1 MSTNGHHA
9 PPETGHNR
17 RNLLIIGA
25 IVLALLVFGGGYAIG
40 RGNSATES
48 ASPSLAPSPSPTH
61 HTRSPEPSPS
71 ESETPSESVSP
82 SQSGSADPNPTA
94 EPLGDTLPDG
104 HYFVRLNDVQG
115 GENGPPLVTYDLAY
129 FLTGADADQ
138 AAKDRGLETPVPDG
152 YFIVNDSH
160 RTRHVPL
167 ADAFGVR
174 YIPEGNC
181 CQPVKAHNAQFLGW
195 LGETT
200 QSDFPPKETSW
211 WWITIAGGEVT
222 KVEQQFLP

>member
-1 MSTNGHHA
+1 MSTNGHHT
-9 PPETGHNR
+9 PPEAGRNR
-17 RNLLIIGA
+17 RTLLMVGA

-40 RGNSATES
+40 RGNGETASPSPALAPSPTATHTRSPKPSSSRSVTPTES
-48 ASPSLAPSPSPTH
+48 ASPS
-61 HTRSPEPSPS
+61 
-71 ESETPSESVSP
+71 ESA
-82 SQSGSADPNPTA
+82 SADPNPTA

-104 HYFVRLNDVQG
+104 HYFVRLNDLQG
-115 GENGPPLVTYDLAY
+115 GENGLPLVAYDLAY
-129 FLTGADADQ
+129 FLTGHDADQ

-160 RTRHVPL
+160 RRRFVPL

-181 CQPVKAHNAQFLGW
+181 CEPVKAHNAQFLGW

>member
-9 PPETGHNR
+9 PPEPGHRR
-17 RNLLIIGA
+17 RNLLIVGA
-25 IVLALLVFGGGYAIG
+25 IVLALLVFGVGYAIG
-40 RGNSATES
+40 SGNGGSES
-48 ASPSLAPSPSPTH
+48 ASPTLAPSPTAT
-61 HTRSPEPSPS
+61 HTRSPKPSPS
-71 ESETPSESVSP
+71 GSESPSETESPSE
-82 SQSGSADPNPTA
+82 SADPNPTA
-94 EPLGDTLPDG
+94 EPLGDTLPG
-104 HYFVRLNDVQG
+104 GRYFVRLNDLQG
-115 GENGPPLVTYDLAY
+115 GEDGPPLVKYDLAY
-129 FLTGADADQ
+129 FLTGADADK

-160 RTRHVPL
+160 RTRFVPL
-167 ADAFGVR
+167 ADSFGVR

>member
-9 PPETGHNR
+9 PPEPGHRR
-17 RNLLIIGA
+17 RNLLIVGA
-25 IVLALLVFGGGYAIG
+25 IVLALLVFGVGYAIG
-40 RGNSATES
+40 SGNGGSES
-48 ASPSLAPSPSPTH
+48 ASPTLAPSPTAT
-61 HTRSPEPSPS
+61 HTRSPKPSPS
-71 ESETPSESVSP
+71 GSESPSETESPSE
-82 SQSGSADPNPTA
+82 SADPNPTA
-94 EPLGDTLPDG
+94 EPLGDTLPG
-104 HYFVRLNDVQG
+104 GRYFVRLNDLQG
-115 GENGPPLVTYDLAY
+115 GEDGPPLVKYDLAY
-129 FLTGADADQ
+129 FLTGADADK

-160 RTRHVPL
+160 RTRFVPL
-167 ADAFGVR
+167 ADSFGVR
-174 YIPEGNC
+174 YMPEGNC

>member
-9 PPETGHNR
+9 PPEPEHRR
-17 RNLLIIGA
+17 RNLLIVGA
-25 IVLALLVFGGGYAIG
+25 IVLALLVFGVGYAIG
-40 RGNSATES
+40 SGNGGSES
-48 ASPSLAPSPSPTH
+48 ASPTLAPSPTAT
-61 HTRSPEPSPS
+61 HTRSPKPSPSGSESPSETESPS
-71 ESETPSESVSP
+71 ES
-82 SQSGSADPNPTA
+82 AHPNPTA

-104 HYFVRLNDVQG
+104 RHFVRLNDLQG
-115 GENGPPLVTYDLAY
+115 GEDGPPLVKYDLAY
-129 FLTGADADQ
+129 FLTGADADK

-160 RTRHVPL
+160 RTRFVPL
-167 ADAFGVR
+167 ADSFGVR
-174 YIPEGNC
+174 YIPEGNS
-181 CQPVKAHNAQFLGW
+181 QPVKAHNAQFLGW